1 MPRHLL
7 PVSLVVVAT
16 AVTAVAVAS
25 ASQSRAELAIIPP
38 KQCGKDVVWKKQDPD
53 KVLKTLPARAQARY
67 GAYPYEVRATPWA
80 NFKKKPGP
88 WKIGYISFPTDNPW
102 KVSMLAQLK
111 KEFAAAKKKGL
122 VEGSLQTYIQP
133 SWATATPEQ
142 QVTAIQQMVRNGVDG
157 ILIHPLNSIAETKA
171 FDAAGKAGVPI
182 VLTSDV
188 APNSKYAVN
197 VFAQNN
203 SPTYAGVLSKMKAN
217 GLIGNGKTVNLLQIR
232 GIPGVTVEQ
241 AFYDA
246 SMADIKA
253 CPGVNVIGTV
263 WGKWNAATAKAEIL
277 KFIASHP
284 QKIDVVFQ
292 SAVGGGVIE
301 AFEQAGRD
309 VPIMNFGGSSGG
321 DLAWWA
327 ENKNTVAMRN
337 AVGGQFGG
345 FQVGHTTFGIL
356 LRILD
361 GKGLKIR
368 DLHLPASIVTN
379 ANIDKFATPGKDV
392 TWIGD
397 IRGPVDGWANDK
409 MINDYFKKPGVAGSK

>member
-1 MPRHLL
+1 MLG
-7 PVSLVVVAT
+7 A
-16 AVTAVAVAS
+16 AVLAAVAAAS
-25 ASQSRAELAIIPP
+25 TSRMALSIIPP
-38 KQCGKDVVWKKQDPD
+38 KQCGQDVIWKKQDPD
-53 KVLKTLPARAQARY
+53 GVLKTLPAAAQKRY
-67 GAYPYEVRATPWA
+67 GAYPYEVQGTPWTS
-80 NFKKKPGP
+80 FKKKPGP

-111 KEFAAAKKKGL
+111 KEFAAAKAKGL
-122 VEGSLQTYIQP
+122 VTGKLQTYIQP

-142 QVTAIQQMVRNGVDG
+142 QVSAIQQMVRDGVDG
-157 ILIHPLNSIAETKA
+157 ILIHPLNGIAETQA
-171 FDAAGKAGVPI
+171 FDAAGRAGVPI

-203 SPTYAGVLSKMKAN
+203 SPTYAGVLDRMQKN
-217 GLIGNGKTVNLLQIR
+217 GLLGPGKTINVLQVR

-246 SMADIKA
+246 SMADLKA
-253 CPGVNVIGTV
+253 CGSSVNVVGTV

-277 KFIASHP
+277 KFLASHP
-284 QKIDVVFQ
+284 QKIDLVFQ
-292 SAVGGGVIE
+292 SAVGGGVIQ
-301 AFEQAGRD
+301 AFQQAGRP
-309 VPIMNFGGSSGG
+309 VPVMNFGGSSGG
-321 DLAWWA
+321 DLSWWLA
-327 ENKNTVAMRN
+327 NKNTTAMKN

-368 DLHLPASIVTN
+368 DLHLPASIVTSE
-379 ANIDKFATPGKDV
+379 NIAKFATPGKPV

-397 IRGPVDGWANDK
+397 IRGPVDGWASDK
-409 MINDYFKKPGVAGSK
+409 MMNDYFVRPGAAGSTK